1 MEDILPCSDAKEAFS
16 VYRPVAHIMK
26 VLEKLV
32 LAHLRP
38 QLSTSLDR
46 LQDGVDDVIIY
57 LLHQAV
63 SHLDKTGSTVR
74 IMFQQQS
81 SQRMQIDTA
90 ITSWIRDYLT
100 GRPQFVQ
107 LCRCVSEQVVRSI
120 AGGPS
125 SHLSSSPCTPLT
137 LSTTRSPVICR
148 CIQMTLRL
156 WRVSGLDRKQSTET

>member
-1 MEDILPCSDAKEAFS
+1 MFRCQRSLQRLQTSCPHNESPGETGVGPSKTSAE
-16 VYRPVAHIMK
+16 
-26 VLEKLV
+26 
-32 LAHLRP
+32 HLSGP
-38 QLSTSLDR
+38 

-90 ITSWIRDYLT
+90 ITSWIPDYLT
-100 GRPQFVQ
+100 GRPQCVQ